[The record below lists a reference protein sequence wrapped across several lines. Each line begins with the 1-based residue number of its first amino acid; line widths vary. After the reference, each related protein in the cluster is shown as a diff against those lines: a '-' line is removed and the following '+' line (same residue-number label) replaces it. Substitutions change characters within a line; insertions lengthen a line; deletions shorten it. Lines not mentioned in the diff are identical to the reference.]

1 VAARTLLLFKVVPT
15 QQDVAQLYVNKQ
27 HKYFMLKK
35 ILTSPWTAL
44 LTLALIVSIRI
55 ADPVFVESVRL
66 RYFDTLITAKEPT
79 FNNIV
84 TVNID
89 EPTLDKYGQ
98 WPLPRAEYAKI
109 IKDLYDRGAS
119 LVVLNVL
126 MAEPDR
132 TGGDAGLSA
141 ALKNYPVILGSVPSN
156 KTKNTPR
163 VPGSAVLGPEWLDQI
178 VQYSGL
184 IANVPQLENSAA
196 GVGIVSTL
204 PEVDGVNRRMPLI
217 VAVDDKLYPALS
229 LETLRVAAGDSTFQV
244 KLFEGGVEKMRVPKF
259 GPVTT
264 DNLGRV
270 WIDWSQES
278 RSFGLTKLPKDLEG
292 AIVIVG
298 PTAAG
303 IGNPVPTSK
312 GAVWPHE
319 VQAAVIGTMMNG
331 VVIQRP
337 DYADGV
343 EILALLAFGILLIF
357 LSRWT
362 YVGIGATVVIVGAVV
377 PGTMW
382 AFTNWLI
389 LSDATAISFGLIL
402 VALHTYGV
410 KFVSEFL
417 QKQAVKKQFAGYC
430 SPEVVRLLQE
440 NPDLIKKGIKKD
452 VSVMFSDLRGFTP
465 IGEYFDKPGNG
476 GPQGLA
482 TYMNGYMDAITIPI
496 IDANGMV
503 LKYVGDA
510 SMHIH
515 GAPLD
520 DDRHAHTIVAVGLEM
535 LDAVDEY
542 TEIME
547 AQGLPPAAM
556 GWGCNTGYGYI
567 GEMGSTARHGYD
579 ILGDMVS
586 TAARLEARCKAYGVL
601 CIIGAETYNR
611 TKDDFFYLLLDNLQ
625 PKGKTVADLIYTV
638 LRTRGIDYARDKIA
652 HDVMHDLY
660 RQKKFDEAA
669 AMCAKLK
676 GNFGGQMDKYY
687 KIWIERCDFMKLQDL
702 GDNWNGEFVAH
713 EK

>member
-1 VAARTLLLFKVVPT
+1 
-15 QQDVAQLYVNKQ
+15 
-27 HKYFMLKK
+27 MMKK
-35 ILTSPWTAL
+35 ILLSPWTAL
-44 LTLALIVSIRI
+44 LTLALVMGIRI
-55 ADPVFVESVRL
+55 ADPSFVESVRL
-66 RYFDTLITAKEPT
+66 RYFDTLITAKAPT
-79 FNNIV
+79 DNNIY

-109 IKDLYDRGAS
+109 IKDLYDRGAG

-132 TGGDAGLSA
+132 TGGDASLSA
-141 ALKNYPVILGSVPSN
+141 ALKNYPVILGSVPSA

-163 VPGSAVLGPEWLDQI
+163 VPGSVVLGPEWLGQI
-178 VQYSGL
+178 VQYPGL
-184 IANVPQLENSAA
+184 IANIPQLENSAV

-204 PEVDGVNRRMPLI
+204 PEVDGVNRRLPLI
-217 VAVDDKLYPALS
+217 VAVDGKLYPSIAM
-229 LETLRVAAGDSTFQV
+229 ETLRVAAGDSTFQV
-244 KLFEGGVEKMRVPKF
+244 KLFEGGVEKMRIPKF

-270 WIDWSQES
+270 WVDWSQQS
-278 RSFGLTKLPKDLEG
+278 KSASLTNLPKDFAG

-303 IGNPVPTSK
+303 IANPVPTSK

-319 VQAAVIGTMMNG
+319 VQASVVATMANG
-331 VVIQRP
+331 VTIQRP
-337 DYADGV
+337 DWADGA
-343 EILALLAFGILLIF
+343 EILGVLVAGILLLF
-357 LSRWT
+357 LTRWT
-362 YVGIGATVVIVGAVV
+362 YVGIGAGIIIIGAVV
-377 PGTMW
+377 PLCGY
-382 AFTNWLI
+382 AYSSSSQLV
-389 LSDATAISFGLIL
+389 DATLPIGGLVL
-402 VALHTYGV
+402 VMLHAYGV

-417 QKQAVKKQFAGYC
+417 QKQAIKKQFAGYC
-430 SPEVVRLLQE
+430 SKEVVEMLQKD
-440 NPDLIKKGIKKD
+440 PDLIKRGVRKD

-465 IGEYFDKPGNG
+465 IGEHYGDDVA
-476 GPQGLA
+476 GLGK
-482 TYMNGYMDAITIPI
+482 YMNGYMDSISRPI
-496 IDANGMV
+496 MDNKGMV
-503 LKYVGDA
+503 IKYVGDA

-515 GAPLD
+515 GAPIED
-520 DDRHAHTIVAVGLEM
+520 PNHARTIVKVGLEM

-542 TEIME
+542 TKLME

-556 GWGCNTGYGYI
+556 GWGCNTGIGFI
-567 GEMGSTARHGYD
+567 GEMGSTDRHSYD

-601 CIIGAETYNR
+601 AIIGAETYNR

-638 LRTRGIDYARDKIA
+638 IRTRGEDYSKDKEQ
-652 HDVMHDLY
+652 HDKMHALY

-669 AMCAKLK
+669 AMCSKMK
-676 GNFGGQMDKYY
+676 GMFGGQMDKYY
-687 KIWIERCDFMKLQDL
+687 KIWIERCEFMKQQDL
-702 GDNWNGEFVAH
+702 GDNWNGEFIAH

>member
-1 VAARTLLLFKVVPT
+1 MKIEI
-15 QQDVAQLYVNKQ
+15 
-27 HKYFMLKK
+27 KK
-35 ILTSPWTAL
+35 ILLSPWTAL
-44 LTLALIVSIRI
+44 LTLALILSIRI

-66 RYFDTLITAKEPT
+66 RYFDTLITAKAPT
-79 FNNIV
+79 ENNIY

-89 EPTLDKYGQ
+89 EAALDKYGQ

-109 IKDLYDRGAS
+109 IKNLYDRGAG

-132 TGGDAGLSA
+132 SGGDAVLST
-141 ALKNYPVILGSVPSN
+141 ALKNYPVVLGSVPSG

-178 VQYSGL
+178 VTYPGL
-184 IANVPQLENSAA
+184 IANVPNLENSAA
-196 GVGIVSTL
+196 GVGIVNTL
-204 PEVDGVNRRMPLI
+204 PEVDGVNRRVPLI
-217 VAVDDKLYPALS
+217 VTVDGKLYPSIA

-244 KLFEGGVEKMRVPKF
+244 KLFEGGVEKMRIPKF

-264 DNLGRV
+264 DNLGRI
-270 WIDWSQES
+270 WIDWSQTNKS
-278 RSFGLTKLPKDLEG
+278 VSLMNLPKDFGG
-292 AIVIVG
+292 AIVVVG

-303 IGNPVPTSK
+303 IANPLPTSK
-312 GAVWPHE
+312 GAVFPHD
-319 VQAAVIGTMMNG
+319 VHAAVIATMANG
-331 VVIQRP
+331 VVIERP
-337 DYADGV
+337 DYADGL
-343 EILALLAFGILLIF
+343 EILALLLAGIVLLF
-357 LSRWT
+357 LTRWT
-362 YVGIGATVVIVGAVV
+362 YVGIISGVVIIGASVFA
-377 PGTMW
+377 GSY
-382 AFTNWLI
+382 AYSQFAWLFD
-389 LSDATAISFGLIL
+389 STAIVVGLVL
-402 VALHTYGV
+402 VMLHAYGV
-410 KFVSEFL
+410 KFISEFL
-417 QKQAVKKQFAGYC
+417 QKQAIKKQFAGYC

-476 GPQGLA
+476 GPEGLA
-482 TYMNGYMDAITIPI
+482 KYMNGYMDAITIPI

-520 DDRHAHTIVAVGLEM
+520 DDNHAHTTVAVGLEM
-535 LDAVDEY
+535 LDRVDEY
-542 TEIME
+542 TKIME
-547 AQGLPPAAM
+547 AKGLPPAAM
-556 GWGCNTGYGYI
+556 GWGCNTGDGYI

-638 LRTRGIDYARDKIA
+638 LRTRGADYSMELATHNR
-652 HDVMHDLY
+652 MHALY
-660 RQKKFDEAA
+660 KEKQFDAA
-669 AMCAKLK
+669 AILCGELK
-676 GNFGGQMDKYY
+676 GKFGGQMDKYY
-687 KIWIERCDFMKLQDL
+687 KMWIERCDFMKLQDL
-702 GDNWNGEFVAH
+702 GDDWSGAFVAH

>member
-1 VAARTLLLFKVVPT
+1 
-15 QQDVAQLYVNKQ
+15 
-27 HKYFMLKK
+27 MLKK

-44 LTLALIVSIRI
+44 LTLALVVGIRI
-55 ADPVFVESVRL
+55 ADPSFVESVRL
-66 RYFDTLITAKEPT
+66 RYFDTLITSKAVT
-79 FNNIV
+79 VNNIV
-84 TVNID
+84 TVNLD
-89 EPTLDKYGQ
+89 EATLDKYGQ

-109 IKDLYDRGAS
+109 IQDLYARGAG

-132 TGGDAGLSA
+132 SGGDASLSS
-141 ALKNYPVILGSVPSN
+141 ALKNYPVVLGSVPSN
-156 KTKNTPR
+156 KTKNTPK

-178 VQYSGL
+178 VTYPGL
-184 IANVPQLENSAA
+184 IANVPQLENAAA

-217 VAVDDKLYPALS
+217 VAVDGKLYPALS

-244 KLFEGGVEKMRVPKF
+244 KLFEGGVEKMRIPKF
-259 GPVTT
+259 GPIAT
-264 DNLGRV
+264 DPLGRV

-278 RSFGLTKLPKDLEG
+278 HSVSAVQLPKDLMG

-303 IGNPVPTSK
+303 ISNPVGTSK
-312 GAVWPHE
+312 GAVFPHE

-343 EILALLAFGILLIF
+343 EIIALLAFGVLLIF

-377 PGTMW
+377 PGTIY

-389 LSDATAISFGLIL
+389 LADATAITFGLII

-417 QKQAVKKQFAGYC
+417 QKQAIKKQFAGYC
-430 SPEVVRLLQE
+430 SKEVVELLQKD
-440 NPDLIKKGIKKD
+440 PDLIKRGVRKD

-465 IGEYFDKPGNG
+465 IGEHYGDDVA
-476 GPQGLA
+476 GLGK
-482 TYMNGYMDAITIPI
+482 YMNGYMDAISQPML
-496 IDANGMV
+496 DNKGMV
-503 LKYVGDA
+503 IKYVGDA

-515 GAPLD
+515 GAPIED
-520 DDRHAHTIVAVGLEM
+520 TNHARTIVKVGLEM
-535 LDAVDEY
+535 LDKVDEY
-542 TEIME
+542 TKLME

-556 GWGCNTGYGYI
+556 GWGCNTGIGFI
-567 GEMGSTARHGYD
+567 GEMGSTERHSYD

-638 LRTRGIDYARDKIA
+638 LRTRGVDYTRDKIA

-660 RQKKFDEAA
+660 KQKKFDEAA

-687 KIWIERCDFMKLQDL
+687 KIWIERCDFMKQQDL
-702 GDNWNGEFVAH
+702 GDNWNGEFIAH

>member
-1 VAARTLLLFKVVPT
+1 M
-15 QQDVAQLYVNKQ
+15 
-27 HKYFMLKK
+27 MLKK

-44 LTLALIVSIRI
+44 ITLALITSIRI
-55 ADPVFVESVRL
+55 ADPSFVESVRL
-66 RYFDTLITAKEPT
+66 RYFDTLITAKAAT
-79 FNNIV
+79 DNNIY

-89 EPTLDKYGQ
+89 EAALDKYGQ
-98 WPLPRAEYAKI
+98 WPLPRVNYAEI
-109 IKDLYDRGAS
+109 IEDLYRRNAG

-126 MAEPDR
+126 MADRDR
-132 TGGDAGLSA
+132 TGGDRDLAA
-141 ALKNYPVILGSVPSN
+141 ALKQYPVILPSVPSD

-163 VPGSAVLGPEWLDQI
+163 APGSAVMGPEWLDQI
-178 VQYSGL
+178 IHYPGI

-196 GVGIVSTL
+196 GVGIVNTL

-217 VAVDDKLYPALS
+217 VSVDEKLYPAMS

-244 KLFEGGVEKMRVPKF
+244 KLVEGGVEKMRIPKF
-259 GPVTT
+259 GPVST
-264 DNLGRV
+264 DPLGRI
-270 WIDWSQES
+270 WIDWSQQS
-278 RSFGLTKLPKDLEG
+278 KSVSLSNLPKDFGG

-303 IGNPVPTSK
+303 IGNPLPTSK

-319 VQAAVIGTMMNG
+319 VQASVIATMANG

-337 DYADGV
+337 DYADGA
-343 EILALLAFGILLIF
+343 EILALLAFGVLLIF

-362 YVGIGATVVIVGAVV
+362 YVGICATVVIVGAVV
-377 PGTMW
+377 PGTIY
-382 AFTNWLI
+382 AFNNWLI

-417 QKQAVKKQFAGYC
+417 QKQAIKKQFAGYC
-430 SPEVVRLLQE
+430 SKEVVELLQKD
-440 NPDLIKKGIKKD
+440 PDLIKRGVRKD

-465 IGEYFDKPGNG
+465 IGEHYGDDVA
-476 GPQGLA
+476 GLGK
-482 TYMNGYMDAITIPI
+482 YMNGYMDAISQPML
-496 IDANGMV
+496 DNKGMV
-503 LKYVGDA
+503 IKYVGDA

-515 GAPLD
+515 GAPIED
-520 DDRHAHTIVAVGLEM
+520 PNHARTIVKVGLEM

-542 TEIME
+542 TKLME

-556 GWGCNTGYGYI
+556 GWGCNTGIGFI
-567 GEMGSTARHGYD
+567 GEMGSTERHSYD

-601 CIIGAETYNR
+601 AIVGAETYNR

-638 LRTRGIDYARDKIA
+638 LRTKGVDYTRDKIA

-660 RQKKFDEAA
+660 RQKQFDEAA
-669 AMCAKLK
+669 AMCAKMK
-676 GNFGGQMDKYY
+676 GSFGGQMDKYY
-687 KIWIERCDFMKLQDL
+687 KMWIERCEFMKQQDL

>member
-1 VAARTLLLFKVVPT
+1 
-15 QQDVAQLYVNKQ
+15 
-27 HKYFMLKK
+27 MLKK
-35 ILTSPWTAL
+35 LLLSPWTAL
-44 LTLALIVSIRI
+44 LTLALVVGIRI
-55 ADPVFVESVRL
+55 ADPTFVESVRL
-66 RYFDTLITAKEPT
+66 RYFDTLITSKEVT
-79 FNNIV
+79 VNNIV
-84 TVNID
+84 TVDLD
-89 EPTLDKYGQ
+89 EATLDKYGQ

-109 IKDLYDRGAS
+109 IKDLYDRGAG
-119 LVVLNVL
+119 LVVLNLL

-141 ALKNYPVILGSVPSN
+141 ALKNYPVVLGSVPSN

-178 VQYSGL
+178 VQYPGL

-204 PEVDGVNRRMPLI
+204 PEIDGVNRRMPLI
-217 VAVDDKLYPALS
+217 VAVDEKLYPALS

-278 RSFGLTKLPKDLEG
+278 RNFGLTKLPKDLEG

-337 DYADGV
+337 DYADGA
-343 EILALLAFGILLIF
+343 EIIALVAFGLLLIF

-382 AFTNWLI
+382 AFSNWLI

-417 QKQAVKKQFAGYC
+417 QKQAIKKQFAGYC

-476 GPQGLA
+476 GPEGLA
-482 TYMNGYMDAITIPI
+482 KYMNGYMDAITIPI

-520 DDRHAHTIVAVGLEM
+520 DDKHAHTIVQVGLEM
-535 LDAVDEY
+535 LDRVDEY
-542 TEIME
+542 TKIME

-556 GWGCNTGYGYI
+556 GWGCNTGDGYI

-638 LRTRGIDYARDKIA
+638 LRTRGEDYTRDKIA

-660 RQKKFDEAA
+660 KQKKFDEAA
-669 AMCAKLK
+669 AMCKKLK

-687 KIWIERCDFMKLQDL
+687 KMWIERCDFMKLQDL

>member
-1 VAARTLLLFKVVPT
+1 
-15 QQDVAQLYVNKQ
+15 
-27 HKYFMLKK
+27 LK
-35 ILTSPWTAL
+35 AL
-44 LTLALIVSIRI
+44 DYAI
-55 ADPVFVESVRL
+55 
-66 RYFDTLITAKEPT
+66 FDTLITSKEVT
-79 FNNIV
+79 VNNIV

-89 EPTLDKYGQ
+89 EATLDKYGQ

-109 IKDLYDRGAS
+109 IQDLYARGAG

-132 TGGDAGLSA
+132 TGGDASLGT
-141 ALKNYPVILGSVPSN
+141 ALKQYPVVLGSVPNN

-163 VPGSAVLGPEWLDQI
+163 VPGSAVLGPEFMDQI
-178 VQYSGL
+178 VQYPGL
-184 IANVPQLENSAA
+184 IANVPSLENSAA

-217 VAVDDKLYPALS
+217 VTVDGKLYPALS
-229 LETLRVAAGDSTFQV
+229 LETLRVAAQDSTFQV
-244 KLFEGGVEKMRVPKF
+244 KLFEGGVEKMRIPKF
-259 GPVTT
+259 GPIAT
-264 DNLGRV
+264 DPLGRI

-278 RSFGLTKLPKDLEG
+278 HNVSAVKLPKDLGG

-303 IGNPVPTSK
+303 ISNPVPTSK
-312 GAVWPHE
+312 GAVFPHE
-319 VQAAVIGTMMNG
+319 VQAAVIGTMVNG
-331 VVIQRP
+331 VVIKRP
-337 DYADGV
+337 DYADGA
-343 EILALLAFGILLIF
+343 EIVALLAFGLLLIF

-362 YVGIGATVVIVGAVV
+362 YVGICATVVIVGAVV
-377 PGTMW
+377 PGTMY

-417 QKQAVKKQFAGYC
+417 QKQAIKKQFAGYC

-482 TYMNGYMDAITIPI
+482 KYMNGYMDAITIPI

-520 DDRHAHTIVAVGLEM
+520 DDRHAHTIVKVGLEM
-535 LDAVDEY
+535 LDRVDEY
-542 TEIME
+542 TKIME

-556 GWGCNTGYGYI
+556 GWGCNTGDGYI

-638 LRTRGIDYARDKIA
+638 LRTRGVDYNRDKIA

-660 RQKKFDEAA
+660 KQKKFDEAA
-669 AMCAKLK
+669 AMCKKLK

-687 KIWIERCDFMKLQDL
+687 KMWIERCDFMKQQDL